1 MQNLCETHPVLYN
14 RVVRHSQP
22 RPKLASTAQAANGY
36 RVKQRPLGNGGSGNS
51 RVDSSN
57 RLADGSGS
65 KVRAISFDHNSPEEE
80 QRLSSMSVDDVIQMR
95 LEKSATSPLP
105 GMPGSAR
112 ARAKNSQAGGGGGGG
127 EEERNASASRARKA
141 ADQRLKDKTRQRSY
155 SAVSKSSGRSLERAG
170 KGQQSLS
177 SSSSTASGRP
187 LTLVPRP
194 SSSVPLRGSR
204 DMDLSIVTPVAS
216 RSRLSERVSSGKGV
230 RAPCTCCSFPLSG
243 RHLSSTPS
251 LTFRHLSSKLLP

>member
-80 QRLSSMSVDDVIQMR
+80 QRLSNMSVDDVIQMR

-105 GMPGSAR
+105 GMPSSAR
-112 ARAKNSQAGGGGGGG
+112 ARAKNGQAGGGGGG
-127 EEERNASASRARKA
+127 EEDCNASASRARKA
-141 ADQRLKDKTRQRSY
+141 ADQRLKDRTRQRSY

-177 SSSSTASGRP
+177 SSSSAASGRP
-187 LTLVPRP
+187 LALVPRP

-230 RAPCTCCSFPLSG
+230 RVPCMSCSRPLSG

-251 LTFRHLSSKLLP
+251 LAFRRLSCKLLP

>member
-36 RVKQRPLGNGGSGNS
+36 RVKQRPLGNGSSGNS
-51 RVDSSN
+51 RADSSN
-57 RLADGSGS
+57 HLADGSGS

-95 LEKSATSPLP
+95 LARSATSPFP
-105 GMPGSAR
+105 GMPSSAR
-112 ARAKNSQAGGGGGGG
+112 ARAKNGPAGGGGGG
-127 EEERNASASRARKA
+127 EEEEECNASASRARKA
-141 ADQRLKDKTRQRSY
+141 ADQRLKDKPHQRSY
-155 SAVSKSSGRSLERAG
+155 SAVSKSSGRSQERAG

-177 SSSSTASGRP
+177 SSSSAASGRP
-187 LTLVPRP
+187 LALVPRP

-230 RAPCTCCSFPLSG
+230 RAPCASCCLPLSG
-243 RHLSSTPS
+243 RHLSS
-251 LTFRHLSSKLLP
+251 KLLP